1 MSIVQQ
7 SDGDFTAYATQRP
20 NSLEIRGKLPFQMNE
35 GAVTDFTLETFIN
48 NLQLDLYRLMNEE
61 AKDEYLEKYDA
72 LDMFTAVQEINRE
85 LAIVKLENH
94 FLIDFLERNDP
105 KMLIGLKTRRITA
118 SAQRRTTTTSS
129 VGSARLSNATP
140 RRSISSRPSE
150 TVSMYN
156 TSQSNYTG
164 ASKKGGPPGMHSGQ
178 MEYRLNYKS
187 KCDMAEKATTEVEK
201 RVNEIE
207 SKAMQ
212 AIKLLNARIE
222 ELQFRYDETDETMKN
237 FQLHF
242 LKDEK
247 DIVFLETAGEKQIER
262 KFKKFINNWLKN
274 ARALLSTMRLRIT
287 ALHENC
293 QQLRSDLITK
303 SDLSGILS
311 AVDFEQLM
319 IKRNEL
325 LNSLDEKNA
334 HMAGLKSVT
343 GKASLAMS
351 EEKQIMMNIEEESKS
366 IANKTVDVIKNVSQ
380 LEREAKA
387 VEEENKKE
395 LKILQSLKEQLERYQ
410 APSVNQYVEKKDELL
425 MLEKEEKMLQRKIYI
440 LNMKLNNVYKRCA
453 KLQ

>member
-1 MSIVQQ
+1 
-7 SDGDFTAYATQRP
+7 
-20 NSLEIRGKLPFQMNE
+20 
-35 GAVTDFTLETFIN
+35 
-48 NLQLDLYRLMNEE
+48 
-61 AKDEYLEKYDA
+61 
-72 LDMFTAVQEINRE
+72 
-85 LAIVKLENH
+85 
-94 FLIDFLERNDP
+94 
-105 KMLIGLKTRRITA
+105 
-118 SAQRRTTTTSS
+118 
-129 VGSARLSNATP
+129 
-140 RRSISSRPSE
+140 
-150 TVSMYN
+150 
-156 TSQSNYTG
+156 
-164 ASKKGGPPGMHSGQ
+164 
-178 MEYRLNYKS
+178 
-187 KCDMAEKATTEVEK
+187 
-201 RVNEIE
+201 
-207 SKAMQ
+207 MQ

-222 ELQFRYDETDETMKN
+222 ELQFRHDETEETMKN

-242 LKDEK
+242 LKDER
-247 DIVFLETAGEKQIER
+247 DIAFLETAGEKQIER
-262 KFKKFINNWLKN
+262 KFKKFVNNWLKN

-440 LNMKLNNVYKRCA
+440 LNMKLNNVYKRCS
-453 KLQ
+453 KMQ

>member
-1 MSIVQQ
+1 
-7 SDGDFTAYATQRP
+7 
-20 NSLEIRGKLPFQMNE
+20 
-35 GAVTDFTLETFIN
+35 
-48 NLQLDLYRLMNEE
+48 
-61 AKDEYLEKYDA
+61 
-72 LDMFTAVQEINRE
+72 
-85 LAIVKLENH
+85 
-94 FLIDFLERNDP
+94 
-105 KMLIGLKTRRITA
+105 
-118 SAQRRTTTTSS
+118 
-129 VGSARLSNATP
+129 
-140 RRSISSRPSE
+140 
-150 TVSMYN
+150 
-156 TSQSNYTG
+156 
-164 ASKKGGPPGMHSGQ
+164 
-178 MEYRLNYKS
+178 
-187 KCDMAEKATTEVEK
+187 
-201 RVNEIE
+201 
-207 SKAMQ
+207 MQ
-212 AIKLLNARIE
+212 AIKLLNAKIE
-222 ELQFRYDETDETMKN
+222 ELQFRYNETDETMKN

-242 LKDEK
+242 LKDER
-247 DIVFLETAGEKQIER
+247 DIAFLETASEKQIER
-262 KFKKFINNWLKN
+262 KFKKFVNNWLKN

-351 EEKQIMMNIEEESKS
+351 DEKQIMMNIEEESKS

-440 LNMKLNNVYKRCA
+440 LNMKLNNVYKRCT
-453 KLQ
+453 KMQ

>member
-1 MSIVQQ
+1 M
-7 SDGDFTAYATQRP
+7 
-20 NSLEIRGKLPFQMNE
+20 
-35 GAVTDFTLETFIN
+35 
-48 NLQLDLYRLMNEE
+48 
-61 AKDEYLEKYDA
+61 
-72 LDMFTAVQEINRE
+72 
-85 LAIVKLENH
+85 
-94 FLIDFLERNDP
+94 
-105 KMLIGLKTRRITA
+105 
-118 SAQRRTTTTSS
+118 
-129 VGSARLSNATP
+129 
-140 RRSISSRPSE
+140 
-150 TVSMYN
+150 
-156 TSQSNYTG
+156 
-164 ASKKGGPPGMHSGQ
+164 
-178 MEYRLNYKS
+178 
-187 KCDMAEKATTEVEK
+187 
-201 RVNEIE
+201 
-207 SKAMQ
+207 
-212 AIKLLNARIE
+212 LNAKIE
-222 ELQFRYDETDETMKN
+222 ELQFRYNETDETMKN

-242 LKDEK
+242 LKDER
-247 DIVFLETAGEKQIER
+247 DIAFLETASEKQIER
-262 KFKKFINNWLKN
+262 KFKKFVNNWLKN

-351 EEKQIMMNIEEESKS
+351 DEKQIMMNIEEESKS

-440 LNMKLNNVYKRCA
+440 LNMKLNNVYKRCT
-453 KLQ
+453 KMQ